1 MLPFTVSDCECIS
14 YLSMATSPY
23 CSFSWG
29 EIDSIISPSLAASNP
44 DSSTTTFG
52 HSLLCPTFRLRHTPT
67 YHAARSVLLPTLHL
81 NLTLSQSSSRAINA
95 LLQRL
100 DHKKA
105 GLQQNCIPSFP
116 GKASASV
123 LTRVL
128 HQQHYVGTSSSPSTF
143 KIIRCVTPTL
153 RSLARMITLQG

>member
-1 MLPFTVSDCECIS
+1 
-14 YLSMATSPY
+14 MATSPS

-29 EIDSIISPSLAASNP
+29 EIDSVIFSILAASNL
-44 DSSTTTFG
+44 DSFTTTFG
-52 HSLLCPTFRLRHTPT
+52 HSLLWPTFRLCHTPT

-116 GKASASV
+116 STASSSV
-123 LTRVL
+123 PTRVL
-128 HQQHYVGTSSSPSTF
+128 HRQHYVGTSSSPSTF
-143 KIIRCVTPTL
+143 KIIRCVTPTS